1 MCVYVCVCVCVRV
14 CMVAKKHYVLW
25 IMDPRAFSGS
35 IWGMILG
42 TGVPSQQEFGSVK
55 YTCIRTYIHTYIPTY
70 LQTYI
75 RTYVHTY
82 IHPPEHTVSS
92 GYSGVHLGPF
102 TDVHRIASA
111 GCCGVCLGPSSC
123 QTECQIRPQTER
135 QNICQI
141 ECQNRYNARM
151 NA

>member
-1 MCVYVCVCVCVRV
+1 MCVCMCVCAYVWSQ
-14 CMVAKKHYVLW
+14 KKTLW

-55 YTCIRTYIHTYIPTY
+55 YTCIRTYIHAYIPTYLHTYIPTY
-70 LQTYI
+70 LH
-75 RTYVHTY
+75 TYVHTY

-102 TDVHRIASA
+102 TVLPAQDAV
-111 GCCGVCLGPSSC
+111 
-123 QTECQIRPQTER
+123 ECAWARAHAR
-135 QNICQI
+135 QNA
-141 ECQNRYNARM
+141 RYDPKLNVRIYVR
-151 NA
+151 

>member
-1 MCVYVCVCVCVRV
+1 MMQYIYMYIVRYRYVCVCVCVRV
-14 CMVAKKHYVLW
+14 CMVAKKTLCTMDYGSTCLLRQHLGYDFGDRRTFSARIW
-25 IMDPRAFSGS
+25 IRQIYMHP
-35 IWGMILG
+35 
-42 TGVPSQQEFGSVK
+42 
-55 YTCIRTYIHTYIPTY
+55 YIHTY
-70 LQTYI
+70 L
-75 RTYVHTY
+75 HTY